1 MATTSRSKTRKTTA
15 ADEFFSAFP
24 CAFMANLPNMS
35 MSGDT
40 TWWQAYMSGAAEMNK
55 EFMNFV
61 AARLQHDAELGQSL
75 AKCSDWA
82 DAASVHEDWVRKM
95 SAAYMGEA
103 ETLMEIASSTA
114 QVSWGAATGDESS
127 ADKQTAPAGKK

>member
-24 CAFMANLPNMS
+24 GAFMANLPSMP
-35 MSGDT
+35 MSGGT
-40 TWWQAYMSGAAEMNK
+40 TWWHAYMSGAAEMNK
-55 EFMNFV
+55 EFMNFI

-82 DAASVHEDWVRKM
+82 DAASVHEEWVRKM

-127 ADKQTAPAGKK
+127 AGKQTAPSVKE